1 MFLRVHPI
9 PPRIRPID
17 IDEPPPIRKHH
28 VRLLLPD
35 RSRLRRDVEIKRE
48 IRIDADRLRLDE
60 EDVFVP
66 RAPVLSPRR
75 RGVISKAEAAVLHV
89 DDEAF
94 VDGDFVAEEEGGEG
108 AVGAYV
114 VSGAVVDDLVVDV
127 RGGGYG
133 AVLDV
138 EDAGDGGAEGGEAA
152 LEGVDDVGGD
162 FRAEAVVGCVDA
174 GRVGY
179 PGDVVSRVRTGH
191 VSYPTT

>member
-9 PPRIRPID
+9 PPGIRPID

-28 VRLLLPD
+28 VRFLLSD
-35 RSRLRRDVEIKRE
+35 RNRLGRDVEIQRE
-48 IRIDADRLRLDE
+48 IRIHADGLWLDE

-66 RAPVLSPRR
+66 RAPVFRPWR
-75 RGVISKAEAAVLHV
+75 RGVISKTEAAVFHV

-94 VDGDFVAEEEGGEG
+94 VDGDFVAEEEGGER
-108 AVGAYV
+108 AVGADV
-114 VSGAVVDDLVVDV
+114 VGGAVVDDLVVDV
-127 RGGGYG
+127 CGGGYG

-162 FRAEAVVGCVDA
+162 FRAEAVVGCVNA
-174 GRVGY
+174 G
-179 PGDVVSRVRTGH
+179 
-191 VSYPTT
+191 